1 VRCGS
6 PLRAAAISWY
16 GSQQEASHSAMTTG
30 FIISIAAA
38 QPQPEGNTALR
49 GSGGWRKQGGRF
61 TPNTSTLAVVGVG
74 RRYAHSA
81 LWVVW
86 AKPKSVERR
95 GGAGAL
101 TKPTRLSHANAS
113 PRKSRWLL
121 SVMGYGRC
129 HFAYNGPLELA
140 APRST
145 PHCTLLHTAVKT
157 QRRGKKCH
165 VPCAI
170 PDPSSPAARS
180 PVWPP
185 FAFIACC
192 LLLAAVC
199 GITCAIQSFFREKR
213 HRLLVCRPDLRFNNA
228 TRQ

>member
-1 VRCGS
+1 MRCGS

-74 RRYAHSA
+74 RRYAPSA

-101 TKPTRLSHANAS
+101 TKLTANAPLACQCQSKAKAGGCYLLWLWAMAGAISRIMGLWSS
-113 PRKSRWLL
+113 PL
-121 SVMGYGRC
+121 
-129 HFAYNGPLELA
+129 H

-145 PHCTLLHTAVKT
+145 PHCTPP
-157 QRRGKKCH
+157 RE
-165 VPCAI
+165 
-170 PDPSSPAARS
+170 DPTP
-180 PVWPP
+180 W
-185 FAFIACC
+185 
-192 LLLAAVC
+192 
-199 GITCAIQSFFREKR
+199 
-213 HRLLVCRPDLRFNNA
+213 
-228 TRQ
+228 